1 MAKTSCS
8 FGYAIHTL
16 LVFGLVAVCL
26 VLPRQVSCNLPAP
39 CNTPPA
45 PPPSAA
51 AGNAIV
57 TLFTLP
63 SALVSHVAQLQL
75 QQLVERRASGVG
87 RRARYVLAAKLAAI
101 TCNIG
106 YTYLHIDAIPS
117 RSHTRLSVSLSV

>member
-1 MAKTSCS
+1 MAKKSCS

-26 VLPRQVSCNLPAP
+26 VLPRQVSCNLPAL
-39 CNTPPA
+39 CDIA
-45 PPPSAA
+45 PPSLLCSSRQCDCHAVHLAVSFSQSCCTVAVAVAA
-51 AGNAIV
+51 TG
-57 TLFTLP
+57 
-63 SALVSHVAQLQL
+63 
-75 QQLVERRASGVG
+75 RASGVG

-117 RSHTRLSVSLSV
+117 RSHTRLSVSLPV